1 MDCIAITI
9 SGKVQ
14 GVFYRA
20 SMRAKAIDLGLR
32 GIVMNRSDGT
42 VYAEV
47 EGLPEDIE
55 KLLEWCEKG
64 PEQAVVFKVET
75 KPVKPK
81 YYFGFEIKR

>member
-1 MDCIAITI
+1 MDCIAITV

-20 SMRAKAIDLGLR
+20 SLRAKAMDLSLS
-32 GIVMNRSDGT
+32 GIVMNRPDGT

-47 EGLPEDIE
+47 EGLPGDID
-55 KLLEWCEKG
+55 LLIQWCERG
-64 PEQAVVFKVET
+64 PEEAIVYKVET